1 MLGAMDLNGD
11 GAADMLYL
19 SPTGQL
25 RALMATSGRTC
36 ANLSAGT
43 VPAGFSVLKFADFSG
58 SRRGDLLIRDA
69 AGNTQL
75 LALSAS
81 GVILPP
87 YTGDPDD
94 QNASCTSSTQ
104 TVANRPIVLPAS
116 NPTWRFYASG
126 DFNGDGIADIV
137 WLQPD
142 GTLAVWMM
150 NMNGVPTVIN
160 NAGTIPTGGY
170 LPIPLQ

>member
-19 SPTGQL
+19 SPAGQL
-25 RALMATSGRTC
+25 RALMATPGRTC
-36 ANLSAGT
+36 ANLSAGA

-75 LALSAS
+75 LSLSAS
-81 GVILPP
+81 GVILPT

-104 TVANRPIVLPAS
+104 TVANCPIVLPAS
-116 NPTWRFYASG
+116 NPTWSFYASG
-126 DFNGDGIADIV
+126 DLNGDGIVDII

-142 GTLAVWMM
+142 GTLSVWLM
-150 NMNGVPTVIN
+150 NSNGVPTVVQ
-160 NAGTIPTGGY
+160 NAGSASSGY
-170 LPIPLQ
+170 VPVPLQ